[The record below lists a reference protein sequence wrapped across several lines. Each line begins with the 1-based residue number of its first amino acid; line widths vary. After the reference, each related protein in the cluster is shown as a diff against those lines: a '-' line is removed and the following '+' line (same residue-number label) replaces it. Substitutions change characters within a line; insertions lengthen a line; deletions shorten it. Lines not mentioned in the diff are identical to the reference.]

1 VQAPAGLWW
10 LRRRGGPGQ
19 VGTVACMTLTDIG
32 VAFLDRVTAH
42 DLEGLCALVTDD
54 WTMHGGPPGLPPG
67 RAGVHLGR
75 LLQLGARIG
84 AA

>member
-1 VQAPAGLWW
+1 M
-10 LRRRGGPGQ
+10 
-19 VGTVACMTLTDIG
+19 MTTAETG
-32 VAFLDRVTAH
+32 VAFLDLVTAH
-42 DLEGLCALVTDD
+42 DLDGLCALGTDD

-67 RAGVHLGR
+67 RAGVHQTWRCADDLGR